1 MSGAK
6 IRAEGKAATAATT
19 GKNDDET
26 SDHPL
31 LQISQSGLTALLQP
45 ILIPKK
51 MEDSDLI

>member
-6 IRAEGKAATAATT
+6 IRAEGKAATT

-31 LQISQSGLTALLQP
+31 LQISQSGLTPLLQP
-45 ILIPKK
+45 KKWKILI
-51 MEDSDLI
+51 